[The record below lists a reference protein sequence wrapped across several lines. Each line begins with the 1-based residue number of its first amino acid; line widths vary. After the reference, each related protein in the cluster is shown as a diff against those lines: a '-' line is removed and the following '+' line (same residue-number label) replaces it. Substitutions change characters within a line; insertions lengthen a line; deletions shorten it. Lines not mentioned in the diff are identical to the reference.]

1 MTQEQENTGD
11 GVTVAEPEYK
21 PGYELAVRTAGA
33 ELITDDEIRR
43 VYRLAEAMA
52 SSGMFKDVKKAE
64 QAFVKMVAGRDLG
77 LSPMQSMQGLHV
89 VEGGITMHYATL
101 GYFVRARE
109 GYDFRAGWL
118 KEVPRLVID
127 GEPESLPEVVV
138 VWMDEEHPA
147 DLREV
152 IGAVVVFTVGGAQ
165 RGVSRFTVEDARVAR
180 LIKDDKP
187 MAAWNTARRNMLLA
201 RAMSNGVKW
210 FVPEV
215 LGGLP
220 VYTDGELDS
229 AKPSVT
235 DSTAVEMEP
244 QGIDLGPKVDAVI
257 ERAEELGHVGLSNR
271 AALEL
276 ALGSRAPA
284 VINKWVRDASK
295 ELDEFEAGLKAQS
308 EADEGRSIVE
318 REAEAAAVVE
328 ERAEDERADAV
339 VEGEAGEEPVDA
351 EVVPEDE
358 EPGTDSPSMD
368 SPAGEDA

>member
-1 MTQEQENTGD
+1 MTQEQEQPG
-11 GVTVAEPEYK
+11 GAVVAVEPDYK

-118 KEVPRLVID
+118 KHAPRLMVD
-127 GEPESLPEVVV
+127 AGEPERPDEVVV
-138 VWMDEEHPA
+138 VWMDEEDPG
-147 DLREV
+147 DMREV
-152 IGAVVVFTVGGAQ
+152 IGAVVVFTVNDTQ
-165 RGVSRFTVEDARVAR
+165 RGVSRFTLDDARRAN
-180 LIKDDKP
+180 LIKADP
-187 MAAWNTARRNMLLA
+187 RAAWNTAPRNMLLA

-220 VYTDGELDS
+220 VYTDGELDLGTR
-229 AKPSVT
+229 PSVT
-235 DSTAVEMEP
+235 EPVEDGSDE
-244 QGIDLGPKVDAVI
+244 GTGVDLGPKVDEVI
-257 ERAEELGHVGLSNR
+257 ARASELGHAGLSNR
-271 AALEL
+271 GALEL
-276 ALGSRAPA
+276 ALGNRSPA
-284 VINKWVRDASK
+284 VISKWVRDANG
-295 ELDEFEAGLKAQS
+295 ELDAFEREQ
-308 EADEGRSIVE
+308 
-318 REAEAAAVVE
+318 REAEAAEVERRADDAV
-328 ERAEDERADAV
+328 ADAV
-339 VEGEAGEEPVDA
+339 VVGEEGEDEAQEPEDGAEDPAKGLADPIPGPPNPPQGAGEH
-351 EVVPEDE
+351 EV
-358 EPGTDSPSMD
+358 
-368 SPAGEDA
+368 A